1 MMQQETTILMLNL
14 AIKYEEYIKNEFYKS
29 ENKEYVKSIDDE
41 IGALSKPLNLEDDL
55 ELGYINILA
64 AKINSVIDLKDILPI
79 ITNNKISKAFVDTRW
94 IRNLHKLRIMID
106 VVKANIPE
114 NLEQSSSAPSN
125 IDMKK
130 LLLNSIDNLSIFCNT
145 YIDGSIVDCLK
156 ISMQDITT
164 TTQSADMALQLISS
178 VDEKKIISLVS
189 NMYLTYRET
198 LDLIPEE
205 IVVNEAPTTEA
216 MKNPLEGA
224 ISDTPIKTS
233 APANNIPGGLGG
245 LLGGMMGGAM
255 GAMPNMPQVLPPTP
269 AEPVEAE
276 HIDVEDAEV
285 VEPEETKE

>member
-1 MMQQETTILMLNL
+1 MVETNILMLNM
-14 AIKYEEYIKNEFYKS
+14 AIKFEEYIKNEFYKS
-29 ENKEYVKSIDDE
+29 DLSEEFKHAIDKEV
-41 IGALSKPLNLEDDL
+41 GALTKAVSLEDDL

-64 AKINSVIDLKDILPI
+64 AKINSAIDLKDLLPI

-94 IRNLHKLRIMID
+94 IRNLHKLRIIID

-130 LLLNSIDNLSIFCNT
+130 LLLNSIDNLNIFCNT
-145 YIDGSIVDCLK
+145 YIDGSIADCLK

-205 IVVNEAPTTEA
+205 IVVNEAPTAEA

-255 GAMPNMPQVLPPTP
+255 PNVPPVLPPTP
-269 AEPVEAE
+269 AEPIEAE
-276 HIDVEDAEV
+276 HVEDAEI
-285 VEPEETKE
+285 VEPEETK

>member
-1 MMQQETTILMLNL
+1 MVETNIIMLNM
-14 AIKYEEYIKNEFYKS
+14 AIKFEEYIKNEFYKS
-29 ENKEYVKSIDDE
+29 DLSEEFKQAINKEV
-41 IGALSKPLNLEDDL
+41 GALTKAVSLEDDL

-64 AKINSVIDLKDILPI
+64 AKINSAIDLKDLLPI

-94 IRNLHKLRIMID
+94 IRNLHKLRIIID

-130 LLLNSIDNLSIFCNT
+130 LLLNSIDNLNIFCST
-145 YIDGSIVDCLK
+145 YIDGSIADCLK

-205 IVVNEAPTTEA
+205 IVVNEAPTAEA

-233 APANNIPGGLGG
+233 TPANNIPSGLGG

-255 GAMPNMPQVLPPTP
+255 PNIPPVLPPTP
-269 AEPVEAE
+269 AEPVE
-276 HIDVEDAEV
+276 DAEI
-285 VEPEETKE
+285 VEPEETK

>member
-1 MMQQETTILMLNL
+1 MVETNILMLNM
-14 AIKYEEYIKNEFYKS
+14 AIKFEEYIKNEFYKS
-29 ENKEYVKSIDDE
+29 DLSEEFKHAIDKEV
-41 IGALSKPLNLEDDL
+41 GALTKAVSLEDDL

-64 AKINSVIDLKDILPI
+64 AKINSAIDLKDLLPI

-94 IRNLHKLRIMID
+94 IRNLHKLRIIID

-130 LLLNSIDNLSIFCNT
+130 LLLNSIDNLNIFCNT
-145 YIDGSIVDCLK
+145 YIDGSIADCLK
-156 ISMQDITT
+156 IAMQDITT

-216 MKNPLEGA
+216 MKNPLDGA
-224 ISDTPIKTS
+224 ISETPIKTS
-233 APANNIPGGLGG
+233 TPTNNIPGGIGG

-255 GAMPNMPQVLPPTP
+255 GAIPSIPPVLPPIP

-276 HIDVEDAEV
+276 HVEDAEI
-285 VEPEETKE
+285 VEPEETK

>member
-1 MMQQETTILMLNL
+1 MVETNILMLNM
-14 AIKYEEYIKNEFYKS
+14 AIKFEEYIKNEFYKS
-29 ENKEYVKSIDDE
+29 DLSEEFKHAIDKEV
-41 IGALSKPLNLEDDL
+41 GALTKAVSLEDDL

-64 AKINSVIDLKDILPI
+64 AKINSAIDLKDLLPI

-94 IRNLHKLRIMID
+94 IRNLHKLRIIID

-130 LLLNSIDNLSIFCNT
+130 LLLNSIDNLNIFCNT
-145 YIDGSIVDCLK
+145 YIDGSIADCLK

-205 IVVNEAPTTEA
+205 IVVNEAPTAEA

-255 GAMPNMPQVLPPTP
+255 PNVPPVLPPTP
-269 AEPVEAE
+269 AEPVE
-276 HIDVEDAEV
+276 DAEI
-285 VEPEETKE
+285 VEPEETK

>member
-1 MMQQETTILMLNL
+1 MVETNILMLNM
-14 AIKYEEYIKNEFYKS
+14 AIKFEEYIKNEFYKS
-29 ENKEYVKSIDDE
+29 DLSEEFKHAIDKEV
-41 IGALSKPLNLEDDL
+41 GALTKAVSLEDDL

-64 AKINSVIDLKDILPI
+64 AKINSAIDLKDILPV

-94 IRNLHKLRIMID
+94 IRNLHKLRIIID

-130 LLLNSIDNLSIFCNT
+130 LLLNSIDNLNIFCNT
-145 YIDGSIVDCLK
+145 YIDGSIEDCLK

-255 GAMPNMPQVLPPTP
+255 PNIPPVLPPTP
-269 AEPVEAE
+269 AEPVE
-276 HIDVEDAEV
+276 DAEI
-285 VEPEETKE
+285 VEPEETK

>member
-1 MMQQETTILMLNL
+1 MVETNILMLNM
-14 AIKYEEYIKNEFYKS
+14 AIKFEEYIKNEFNKS
-29 ENKEYVKSIDDE
+29 DISEEFKQAINKEIVTLDKAS
-41 IGALSKPLNLEDDL
+41 NLEDDL

-64 AKINSVIDLKDILPI
+64 AKINSAIDLKDILPV

-94 IRNLHKLRIMID
+94 IRNLHKLRIIID

-130 LLLNSIDNLSIFCNT
+130 LLLNSIDNLNIFCNT
-145 YIDGSIVDCLK
+145 YIDGSIADCLK

-216 MKNPLEGA
+216 MKNPLDGA
-224 ISDTPIKTS
+224 ITDTPIKTS
-233 APANNIPGGLGG
+233 TLANNIPGGIGG

-255 GAMPNMPQVLPPTP
+255 GAMPSIPPVLPPTP

-276 HIDVEDAEV
+276 HVEDAEI
-285 VEPEETKE
+285 VEPEETK

>member
-1 MMQQETTILMLNL
+1 MSQETNIMMLNM
-14 AIKYEEYIKNEFYKS
+14 AIKYEEFIKNEFYNSDLS
-29 ENKEYVKSIDDE
+29 EEYKNSIEKEIESLTKAS
-41 IGALSKPLNLEDDL
+41 SLEDDL

-64 AKINSVIDLKDILPI
+64 AKINSCIDLKDVLPI

-130 LLLNSIDNLSIFCNT
+130 LLLNSIDNLNIFCNT
-145 YIDGSIVDCLK
+145 YIDGTIAECLK

-178 VDEKKIISLVS
+178 VDEKKIISLLS

-198 LDLIPEE
+198 LDLIPEV
-205 IVVNEAPTTEA
+205 IVVNEAPSTEA

-233 APANNIPGGLGG
+233 APESNIPGGLGG

-255 GAMPNMPQVLPPTP
+255 GAMPNIPPVLPP
-269 AEPVEAE
+269 AEAKP
-276 HIDVEDAEV
+276 IDVEDAEV
-285 VEPEETKE
+285 IEATEVEPVKTEE

>member
-1 MMQQETTILMLNL
+1 MVETNILMLNM
-14 AIKYEEYIKNEFYKS
+14 AIKFEEYIKNEFYKS
-29 ENKEYVKSIDDE
+29 DLSEEFKHAIDKEV
-41 IGALSKPLNLEDDL
+41 GALTKAVSLEDDL

-64 AKINSVIDLKDILPI
+64 AKINSAIDLKDILPV

-94 IRNLHKLRIMID
+94 IRNLHKLRIIID

-130 LLLNSIDNLSIFCNT
+130 LLLNSIDNLNIFCNT
-145 YIDGSIVDCLK
+145 YIDGSIADCLK

-205 IVVNEAPTTEA
+205 IVVNEAPTAEA

-255 GAMPNMPQVLPPTP
+255 PNVPPVLPPTP
-269 AEPVEAE
+269 AEPVE
-276 HIDVEDAEV
+276 DAEI
-285 VEPEETKE
+285 VEPEETK

>member
-1 MMQQETTILMLNL
+1 MVETNILMLNM
-14 AIKYEEYIKNEFYKS
+14 AIKFEEYIKNEFNKS
-29 ENKEYVKSIDDE
+29 DISEEFKQAINKE
-41 IGALSKPLNLEDDL
+41 IGALSKAISLEDDL

-64 AKINSVIDLKDILPI
+64 AKINSAIDLKDILPI

-94 IRNLHKLRIMID
+94 IRNLHKLRIIID

-130 LLLNSIDNLSIFCNT
+130 LLLNSIDNLNIFCNT
-145 YIDGSIVDCLK
+145 YIDGSIEDCLK
-156 ISMQDITT
+156 ITMQDITT

-224 ISDTPIKTS
+224 ITDTPIKTS

-255 GAMPNMPQVLPPTP
+255 GAMPNIPPVLPPTP

-276 HIDVEDAEV
+276 HVEDAEI
-285 VEPEETKE
+285 VEPEETK

>member
-1 MMQQETTILMLNL
+1 MVETNILMLNM
-14 AIKYEEYIKNEFYKS
+14 AIKFEEYIKNEFNKS
-29 ENKEYVKSIDDE
+29 DISEEFKQAINKEIVTLDKAS
-41 IGALSKPLNLEDDL
+41 NLEDDL

-64 AKINSVIDLKDILPI
+64 AKINSAIDLKDILPV

-94 IRNLHKLRIMID
+94 IRNLHKLRIIID

-130 LLLNSIDNLSIFCNT
+130 LLLNSIDNLNIFCNT
-145 YIDGSIVDCLK
+145 YIDGSIADCLK

-216 MKNPLEGA
+216 MKNPLDGA
-224 ISDTPIKTS
+224 ITDTPIKTS
-233 APANNIPGGLGG
+233 TPANNIPGGIGG

-255 GAMPNMPQVLPPTP
+255 GAMPSIPPVLPPTP

-276 HIDVEDAEV
+276 HVEDAEI
-285 VEPEETKE
+285 VEPEETK

>member
-1 MMQQETTILMLNL
+1 MVETNILMLNM
-14 AIKYEEYIKNEFYKS
+14 AIKFEEYIKNEFYKS
-29 ENKEYVKSIDDE
+29 DLSEEFKHAIDKEV
-41 IGALSKPLNLEDDL
+41 GALTKAVSLEDDL

-64 AKINSVIDLKDILPI
+64 AKINSAIDLKDILPV

-94 IRNLHKLRIMID
+94 IRNLHKLRIIID

-130 LLLNSIDNLSIFCNT
+130 LLLNSIDNLNIFCNT
-145 YIDGSIVDCLK
+145 YIDGSIEDCLK

-205 IVVNEAPTTEA
+205 IVVNEAPTAEA

-255 GAMPNMPQVLPPTP
+255 PNIPPVLPPTP
-269 AEPVEAE
+269 AEPVE
-276 HIDVEDAEV
+276 DAEI
-285 VEPEETKE
+285 VEPEETK

>member
-1 MMQQETTILMLNL
+1 MVETNILMLNM
-14 AIKYEEYIKNEFYKS
+14 AIKFEEYIKNEFNKS
-29 ENKEYVKSIDDE
+29 DISEEFKQAINKEIVTLDKAS
-41 IGALSKPLNLEDDL
+41 NLEDDL

-64 AKINSVIDLKDILPI
+64 AKINSAIDLKDILPV

-94 IRNLHKLRIMID
+94 IRNLHKLRIIID

-130 LLLNSIDNLSIFCNT
+130 LLLNSIDNLNIFCNT
-145 YIDGSIVDCLK
+145 YIDGSIADCLK

-189 NMYLTYRET
+189 NMYLIYRET

-216 MKNPLEGA
+216 MKNPLDGA
-224 ISDTPIKTS
+224 ITDTPIKTS
-233 APANNIPGGLGG
+233 APANNIPGGIGG

-255 GAMPNMPQVLPPTP
+255 GAIPSIPPVLPPTP

-276 HIDVEDAEV
+276 HVEDAEI
-285 VEPEETKE
+285 VEPEETK

>member
-1 MMQQETTILMLNL
+1 MVETNILMLNM
-14 AIKYEEYIKNEFYKS
+14 AIKFEEYIKNEFYKS
-29 ENKEYVKSIDDE
+29 DLSEEFKHAIDKEV
-41 IGALSKPLNLEDDL
+41 GALTKAVSLEDDL

-64 AKINSVIDLKDILPI
+64 AKINSAIDLKDILPV

-94 IRNLHKLRIMID
+94 IRNLHKLRIIID

-130 LLLNSIDNLSIFCNT
+130 LLLNSIDNLNIFCNT
-145 YIDGSIVDCLK
+145 YIDGSIADCLK

-205 IVVNEAPTTEA
+205 IVVNEAPTAEA

-255 GAMPNMPQVLPPTP
+255 PNIPPVLPPTP
-269 AEPVEAE
+269 AEPVE
-276 HIDVEDAEV
+276 DAEI
-285 VEPEETKE
+285 VEPEETK

>member
-1 MMQQETTILMLNL
+1 MMSQETTILMLNV

-29 ENKEYVKSIDDE
+29 ENKDYVKAIDDE
-41 IGALSKPLNLEDDL
+41 IGALSKAMNLEDDL

-64 AKINSVIDLKDILPI
+64 AKINSTIDLKDILPI
-79 ITNNKISKAFVDTRW
+79 ITNNKISKSFVDTRW

-130 LLLNSIDNLSIFCNT
+130 LLLNSIDNLNIFCNT
-145 YIDGSIVDCLK
+145 YIDGSIAECLK

-205 IVVNEAPTTEA
+205 IVVNEASTTEA

-255 GAMPNMPQVLPPTP
+255 PNIPQVLPPTP

-276 HIDVEDAEV
+276 HVDVEDAEV
-285 VEPEETKE
+285 VEPEETK

>member
-1 MMQQETTILMLNL
+1 MVETNILMLNM
-14 AIKYEEYIKNEFYKS
+14 AIKFEEYIKNEFYKS
-29 ENKEYVKSIDDE
+29 DLSEEFKHAIDKEV
-41 IGALSKPLNLEDDL
+41 GALTKAVSLEDDL

-64 AKINSVIDLKDILPI
+64 AKINSAIDLKDILPV

-94 IRNLHKLRIMID
+94 IRNLHKLRIIID

-130 LLLNSIDNLSIFCNT
+130 LLLNSIDNLNIFCNT
-145 YIDGSIVDCLK
+145 YIDGSIEDCLK

-205 IVVNEAPTTEA
+205 IVVNEAPTAEA

-255 GAMPNMPQVLPPTP
+255 PNIPPVLPPTP
-269 AEPVEAE
+269 AEPIEAE
-276 HIDVEDAEV
+276 HVEDAEI
-285 VEPEETKE
+285 VEPEETK

>member
-1 MMQQETTILMLNL
+1 MVETNILMLNM
-14 AIKYEEYIKNEFYKS
+14 AIKFEEYIKNEFYKS
-29 ENKEYVKSIDDE
+29 DLSEEFKHAIDKE
-41 IGALSKPLNLEDDL
+41 IGALSKAISLEDDL

-64 AKINSVIDLKDILPI
+64 AKINSAIDLKDILPV

-94 IRNLHKLRIMID
+94 IRNLHKLRIIID

-130 LLLNSIDNLSIFCNT
+130 LLLNSIDNLNIFCNT
-145 YIDGSIVDCLK
+145 YIDGSIADCLK

-216 MKNPLEGA
+216 MKNPLDGA
-224 ISDTPIKTS
+224 ISETPIKTS
-233 APANNIPGGLGG
+233 TPANNIPGGIGG

-255 GAMPNMPQVLPPTP
+255 GAMPNIPPVLPSTP
-269 AEPVEAE
+269 AEPIEAE
-276 HIDVEDAEV
+276 HVEDAEI
-285 VEPEETKE
+285 VEPEETK

>member
-1 MMQQETTILMLNL
+1 MVETNILMLNM
-14 AIKYEEYIKNEFYKS
+14 AIKFEEYIKNEFYKS
-29 ENKEYVKSIDDE
+29 DLSEEFKHAIDKEV
-41 IGALSKPLNLEDDL
+41 GALTKAVSLEDDL

-64 AKINSVIDLKDILPI
+64 AKINSAIDLKDILPV

-94 IRNLHKLRIMID
+94 IRNLHKLRIIID

-130 LLLNSIDNLSIFCNT
+130 LLLNSIDNLNIFCNT
-145 YIDGSIVDCLK
+145 YIDGSIEDCLK

-205 IVVNEAPTTEA
+205 IVVNEAPTAEA

-255 GAMPNMPQVLPPTP
+255 PNVPPVLPPTP
-269 AEPVEAE
+269 AEPIEAE
-276 HIDVEDAEV
+276 HVEDAEI
-285 VEPEETKE
+285 VELEETK